1 MKSCEDGTT
10 AVRKAGP
17 LPKPISV
24 RDDDALVQLLSVAT
38 PNGWSHVRQS
48 ISFLRG
54 STFDCSRS
62 PIVRSARPTESEKV
76 VHQSTIIRA
85 IKAHGAVKRMLKG
98 VSGGLRVQ
106 STFLI
111 SGLLLDRLGFDGLV
125 FDSAA
130 EFGFEVVKDF
140 VVVRIDVRCGPSI
153 ILELALLAI
162 TRTSGR
168 RCLATRRG
176 TRSVADTGSSG
187 ATALALVD
195 AVGLHHA
202 FVALGTSECGQLEV
216 AVGERRPRGGGVS
229 GFCGWREEL
238 KLMKSETLTG
248 QQGELEVCKRRE
260 FASEKTYAAPLLT
273 MLHSL
278 ATSVKST

>member
-1 MKSCEDGTT
+1 MKSCEDGST

-24 RDDDALVQLLSVAT
+24 RDDDALVQPLSVAT
-38 PNGWSHVRQS
+38 PSCWSHVRQS
-48 ISFLRG
+48 ISFLRE
-54 STFDCSRS
+54 STFGCSRS
-62 PIVRSARPTESEKV
+62 PIVRSTRPTESEKV

-85 IKAHGAVKRMLKG
+85 IKAHGAVERVLRG
-98 VSGGLRVQ
+98 VSGSLRVQ

-111 SGLLLDRLGFDGLV
+111 SGLLFDRLRFDGLV

-140 VVVRIDVRCGPSI
+140 VVVRVNIRGGPGI
-153 ILELALLAI
+153 ILKLTLLAVI
-162 TRTSGR
+162 RAGGR
-168 RCLATRRG
+168 RCLATRSG
-176 TRSVADTGSSG
+176 IRSVADTGSSG

-195 AVGLHHA
+195 AIGLHHA

-216 AVGERRPRGGGVS
+216 AVGERRSRGGGVS
-229 GFCGWREEL
+229 AFCGWREEL

-248 QQGELEVCKRRE
+248 QQGEPEVCKRRE
-260 FASEKTYAAPLLT
+260 FASEETYAAPLLT